1 MASPRGKKKLLN
13 EESNVFTFSGH
24 APLLDTSAINEEG
37 MFENLNISGAK
48 APRRYNSNNN
58 SNIEKGT
65 TRSRAIARRL
75 PLIVN
80 LESPPIRH
88 NNGASSPT
96 RADYAFTIDEEKG
109 EKRGRKHSKSRRR
122 SKSKSRKSHSRTR
135 RTSKNK
141 VKIE

>member
-13 EESNVFTFSGH
+13 EESNLFTFSGH

-37 MFENLNISGAK
+37 MFENLSGAK

-65 TRSRAIARRL
+65 TRSRATARRL

-80 LESPPIRH
+80 LESPPVRY

-122 SKSKSRKSHSRTR
+122 SKSKSRKSHSHTR
-135 RTSKNK
+135 KSSKNK
-141 VKIE
+141 VKID

>member
-37 MFENLNISGAK
+37 MFENLNLSGAK
-48 APRRYNSNNN
+48 APRINSSNNN
-58 SNIEKGT
+58 VEKGK
-65 TRSRAIARRL
+65 TRSRAVARRL

-122 SKSKSRKSHSRTR
+122 SKSKSRKSHSHTR
-135 RTSKNK
+135 RSSKNK
-141 VKIE
+141 VKID